1 MEDES
6 ENLEEGF
13 ILHDDFDLE
22 DGEPLP
28 DLGIEEDGEEDPED
42 RFH

>member
-1 MEDES
+1 MDDES

-13 ILHDDFDLE
+13 MLHDDFDLD

-28 DLGIEEDGEEDPED
+28 DLGIEEEEEDPD
-42 RFH
+42 SRFT